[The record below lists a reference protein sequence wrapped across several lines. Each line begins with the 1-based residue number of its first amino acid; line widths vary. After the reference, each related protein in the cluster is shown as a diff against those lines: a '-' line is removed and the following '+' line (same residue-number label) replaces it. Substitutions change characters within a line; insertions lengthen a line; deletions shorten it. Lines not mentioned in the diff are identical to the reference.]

1 MKRALGISN
10 RIKSELIQ
18 QQQKWY
24 VKPKT
29 TQKNLNR
36 RFIGEPFIQSR
47 SFCSKNDFP
56 REITKLFTEKDPS
69 TSYRFDEE
77 PNFIFDVSKLRDKL
91 LENASDLV
99 KIEGILDSSYL
110 FPRHG
115 SSAFIELLN
124 QLRSRPQLALQV
136 FSWRFKK
143 NHDGWAMET
152 EEYAKG
158 IMISGRVKDVD
169 LAVELFMEAASM
181 GRRTAS
187 TYNALMSAYLY
198 NGLDWKCRKLFIE
211 MKKEVVPTIVTY
223 NILTSLY
230 GRLCLVPYMERIFL
244 EIKEANLSPNIT
256 TYNNLISGYVTAW
269 QFDKM
274 EWMYAFME
282 QGPVKPDIK
291 THLYMLRGYA
301 HWKKVDKMESIY
313 ELVKDHVNEKD
324 VVLVRTMIAAYCD
337 SSDPDRVRKI
347 EALMKIIPE
356 EDYRAWLHVKLI
368 NVYAQENLI
377 ERMQSYIND
386 AFNRNTRVVTKNVML
401 SIIATFFRCNAM
413 EELAKFV
420 KQAESARWRI
430 CRSLYHCKMVMCSS
444 QNRLEEMEK
453 VLEEMEQSNIDP
465 SKKTFLIMY
474 RAYTDYGH
482 RTKVE
487 LVVGAMFKHG
497 FEIPGDA
504 FSS

>member
-1 MKRALGISN
+1 MKRSLGISK
-10 RIKSELIQ
+10 RVKSELIQ
-18 QQQKWY
+18 QQKKWY

-36 RFIGEPFIQSR
+36 RLIGEPFIQSR

-56 REITKLFTEKDPS
+56 REIIKLFDTS
-69 TSYRFDEE
+69 TSYRFDQE
-77 PNFIFDVSKLRDKL
+77 PNFIFDISKLRDKL
-91 LENASDLV
+91 LENAYDLV
-99 KIEGILDSSYL
+99 KIEEILDSSYL

-115 SSAFIELLN
+115 SLACIELLN
-124 QLRSRPQLALQV
+124 QLSSRPQLALQV

-143 NHDGWAMET
+143 SHEGLAMES
-152 EEYAKG
+152 EEYVKG
-158 IMISGRVKDVD
+158 IMIPGRVKDVD

-244 EIKEANLSPNIT
+244 EIKKSNLSPNIT

-274 EWMYAFME
+274 EGMYAFMV

-301 HWKKVDKMESIY
+301 HWKKVDKMESTY
-313 ELVKDHVNEKD
+313 ELVKDYVNEKD

-337 SSDPDRVRKI
+337 
-347 EALMKIIPE
+347 
-356 EDYRAWLHVKLI
+356 
-368 NVYAQENLI
+368 
-377 ERMQSYIND
+377 
-386 AFNRNTRVVTKNVML
+386 
-401 SIIATFFRCNAM
+401 FF
-413 EELAKFV
+413 
-420 KQAESARWRI
+420 
-430 CRSLYHCKMVMCSS
+430 
-444 QNRLEEMEK
+444 
-453 VLEEMEQSNIDP
+453 
-465 SKKTFLIMY
+465 
-474 RAYTDYGH
+474 
-482 RTKVE
+482 
-487 LVVGAMFKHG
+487 
-497 FEIPGDA
+497 
-504 FSS
+504 

>member
-10 RIKSELIQ
+10 RVKSELIQ

-29 TQKNLNR
+29 TQK
-36 RFIGEPFIQSR
+36 PKS
-47 SFCSKNDFP
+47 
-56 REITKLFTEKDPS
+56 EITKLFTEKDPS

-77 PNFIFDVSKLRDKL
+77 PIFIFDVSKLRDKL

-124 QLRSRPQLALQV
+124 HLKSRPQLALQL
-136 FSWRFKK
+136 
-143 NHDGWAMET
+143 

-169 LAVELFMEAASM
+169 LAVELFMEVASM

-211 MKKEVVPTIVTY
+211 MKKEVVSTIVTY

-256 TYNNLISGYVTAW
+256 TYNNLISGYVTTW

-313 ELVKDHVNEKD
+313 ELVKDHVNETD

-337 SSDPDRVRKI
+337 SSDPHRVRKI

-356 EDYRAWLHVKLI
+356 EDYRDWLHVKLI

-377 ERMQSYIND
+377 EHMQSYIND

-401 SIIATFFRCNAM
+401 AIIATFLSCND
-413 EELAKFV
+413 V
-420 KQAESARWRI
+420 K
-430 CRSLYHCKMVMCSS
+430 SS
-444 QNRLEEMEK
+444 KIYGHVFITKSVEEMEK

-487 LVVGAMFKHG
+487 QVVGAMFKHG
-497 FEIPGDA
+497 F
-504 FSS
+504 

>member
-1 MKRALGISN
+1 
-10 RIKSELIQ
+10 
-18 QQQKWY
+18 
-24 VKPKT
+24 
-29 TQKNLNR
+29 
-36 RFIGEPFIQSR
+36 
-47 SFCSKNDFP
+47 
-56 REITKLFTEKDPS
+56 
-69 TSYRFDEE
+69 
-77 PNFIFDVSKLRDKL
+77 
-91 LENASDLV
+91 
-99 KIEGILDSSYL
+99 
-110 FPRHG
+110 
-115 SSAFIELLN
+115 
-124 QLRSRPQLALQV
+124 
-136 FSWRFKK
+136 
-143 NHDGWAMET
+143 MET
-152 EEYAKG
+152 DEYAKG
-158 IMISGRVKDVD
+158 IVISGRVKDVD
-169 LAVELFMEAASM
+169 LAVELFMEAASA
-181 GRRTAS
+181 GRRT
-187 TYNALMSAYLY
+187 TLMYNALMSAYLY

-274 EWMYAFME
+274 EWIYAFMV
-282 QGPVKPDIK
+282 QGPVKPDIQ
-291 THLYMLRGYA
+291 THFYMLRGYA

-337 SSDPDRVRKI
+337 SSDADRVRKI

-377 ERMQSYIND
+377 EHMQSYIND

-401 SIIATFFRCNAM
+401 SIIAIFFRCNAV
-413 EELAKFV
+413 EELAKFL

-430 CRSLYHCKMVMCSS
+430 CRSLYHCKMVMYSS

-487 LVVGAMFKHG
+487 QVVGAMFKHG
-497 FEIPGDA
+497 FEIPEDA